1 MVELK
6 NVSVTYS
13 SGVDALN
20 NVSRKINDGDF
31 AFVVGSTGARKST
44 MIKLLLKEID
54 ATSGVVTVNGYN
66 LNKLKKRKIPEFRR
80 TLGFV
85 FQDFRLIPSMTVYEN
100 IAFVLRV
107 IDAPI
112 KYIRK
117 RVPYV
122 ISLVGLHAK
131 TNSYPDE
138 LSGGEKQRVAIARAL
153 VNDPQLIIADEPTGN
168 IDPELS
174 YEIVELLKGI
184 NDQGTTILMVTHEHD
199 LVRHFGGRIINI
211 TDGEIVFDEVI
222 TGTNDELLAD
232 MDMEVP
238 SEAMAAAISE
248 AERINDPVA
257 EEPVVN
263 TEDAIDLP
271 IENMTTDDIISAI
284 GGIPEGKSDDK
295 KQFMPKVADNIDVD
309 LTETNSVSA
318 AATAEELLAALAE
331 KTDGGAE

>member
-20 NVSRKINDGDF
+20 NVSLRINDGDF
-31 AFVVGSTGARKST
+31 AFVVGNSGAGKST

-54 ATSGVVTVNGYN
+54 ATSGSVTVNGYN
-66 LNKLKKRKIPEFRR
+66 LNKLRKRKIPEFRR

-211 TDGEIVFDEVI
+211 IDGEIVFDEVI
-222 TGTNDELLAD
+222 LGSGNDLIPGSESEQQSLIYTSEDEKNEFDNIPIDAETAD
-232 MDMEVP
+232 SISRDLKHQNASATVDDMSTDDVI
-238 SEAMAAAISE
+238 AAIS
-248 AERINDPVA
+248 
-257 EEPVVN
+257 
-263 TEDAIDLP
+263 
-271 IENMTTDDIISAI
+271 
-284 GGIPEGKSDDK
+284 G
-295 KQFMPKVADNIDVD
+295 
-309 LTETNSVSA
+309 VSSH
-318 AATAEELLAALAE
+318 
-331 KTDGGAE
+331 GGAQ